1 MLSQL
6 EKNLNSSPCL
16 SFSIG
21 AGPTTSP
28 SSSSTALPFFSQY
41 YGHFELSKVQTY

>member
-1 MLSQL
+1 MLLQL
-6 EKNLNSSPCL
+6 EKNVNSSPHL

-28 SSSSTALPFFSQY
+28 SSSFTAPPFFSKY
-41 YGHFELSKVQTY
+41 YGHFDLSKVQT